1 MKTYENAVSIRSR
14 QTFSIVWPHTGK
26 IKLANFIWM
35 TVSLVYRSDRMTFAE
50 TEICKKLNFM
60 KSTYLWPCTKMTKVC
75 ALPRARRWSAI
86 AWRVVALRWSRGGH
100 LKIFITLKP
109 DFLQSSCVI
118 GWYSTECSIK
128 LGTRFWELWNIE
140 FMQKKDVPFWDSLS
154 VKGRVPIF
162 GRSLFNHANRVGAGA
177 LVPPLLE
184 MASFMLVDCGVIWV
198 RFPALPPMI
207 LLEEKDRVRPRRR
220 VLEHWA
226 AVEAGR
232 AFCVGCCETE
242 TDMWLMETQFAP

>member
-1 MKTYENAVSIRSR
+1 MYKNDKSLCTSSRSPLVSNR
-14 QTFSIVWPHTGK
+14 
-26 IKLANFIWM
+26 
-35 TVSLVYRSDRMTFAE
+35 
-50 TEICKKLNFM
+50 M
-60 KSTYLWPCTKMTKVC
+60 KSCSASLES
-75 ALPRARRWSAI
+75 RWS
-86 AWRVVALRWSRGGH
+86 SE
-100 LKIFITLKP
+100 
-109 DFLQSSCVI
+109 DFHYFETWLFTSSCVI
-118 GWYSTECSIK
+118 RWYSTECSIK